1 MRMTALLAAALMIC
15 CAPALA
21 ATKEGEP
28 VLLRLSWRVSIDA
41 QGHVTQL
48 QAKADKRTE
57 RMALVRDAVEKRIRA
72 WQFTPGAVDGV
83 PQATET
89 TLAVTTTLLPRS
101 GDDYE
106 IRIDEARTGAEIAKV
121 QVPRYPQ
128 DAVRNGTSGLVV
140 LRVAFDADGKVTSAV
155 PDKDETKAAAALVKA
170 SLDAVKT
177 WTFQP
182 ERVAGHGVAG
192 TTELP
197 MCFQVVPLVGMRVP
211 EVPRCEW
218 KPKGYRGALAQGEA
232 LALDPVAKLATDV
245 ADHTL

>member
-1 MRMTALLAAALMIC
+1 MRNSTLLAISMMFC
-15 CAPALA
+15 CAPAFA
-21 ATKEGEP
+21 AAKDGEP
-28 VLLRLSWRVSIDA
+28 VSLRLSWRVSLDA

-48 QAKADKRTE
+48 QAKPDKRVE
-57 RMALVRDAVEKRIRA
+57 RMTAVRDSVEKKIRS
-72 WQFTPGAVDGV
+72 WQFTPGAVNGV

-89 TLAVTTTLLPRS
+89 NLVVTTTLLPRS

-128 DAVRNGTSGLVV
+128 GAARNGTSGLVV
-140 LRVAFDADGKVTSAV
+140 LRIEFDADGKVTSALA
-155 PDKDETKAAAALVKA
+155 DKDETKAAAALIKA

-182 ERVAGHGVAG
+182 ERVAGRGVAG

-197 MCFQVVPLVGMRVP
+197 MCFQVVPLVGLRAP

-232 LALDPVAKLATDV
+232 LAIDPVAKLATDV
-245 ADHTL
+245 VDHTL